1 METSEIRRRFL
12 KYFED
17 RGHTVVPSAPLP
29 ASDPNLL
36 FVPAGMAQFV
46 PYFVGQQT
54 PPFPRATSVQKCVR
68 TLDIEEVGKTTRH
81 GTFFQMNGN
90 FSFGD
95 YFKDKAIEYAWDLV
109 TRSQADGGYGFDESV
124 LYASVYYEDDEAI
137 DIWKRVAGLPDDR
150 IVRLGMK
157 DNFWSM
163 GVPGPCG
170 PCSEILID
178 RGPEFGADRD
188 WEAGDRYLEF
198 WNLVFMQNFR
208 GEGPGK
214 EGYPIL
220 GELPKKNIDTGLGL
234 ERVAFLLQGVDNM
247 YEIDEVFPVIEK
259 ASELTG
265 RKYGADHVDD
275 IRFRV
280 VADHVRSALMIIGDG
295 VTPGNEQ
302 RGYVLR
308 RLLRRA
314 VRSMRLLGYEDPSL
328 VELLPTSL
336 ERMKKSYP
344 ELERDFGR
352 ISQIAYA
359 EEEAFRRTLTTGTSI
374 FDLAVRNTKDGGGQ
388 SLAGTQAFQL
398 HDTYGFPIDLT
409 IEMAAEQGLQ
419 VDTEGFKTLMTEQR
433 ERAKADARAKKLGHA
448 DTSGYRELR
457 EKGVTEFTGYQE
469 LATDSQVR
477 GVLREGSVV
486 PAAEQGDTVEVVL
499 EKTPFYAESGGQIA
513 DEGLIVAD
521 GVKLQVLDVQRP
533 VKGLIVHRV
542 EVLEGVLQPGLD
554 VHAQVDHEWRVEACQ
569 AHSGTHVV
577 HAALRQ
583 VLGPTALQ
591 SGSYNKPGYLRLDFA
606 WSSALDQ
613 ATRSEIEEV
622 ANLAVRQDLPV
633 SAQYMPLPE
642 AREFGALALFGE
654 TYDEEVR
661 VVEIGGPWSR
671 ELCGGTHVKHS
682 SQVGALT
689 MTSESSVGAGVRR
702 LEAFVGMEALHY
714 LGKERAL
721 LRLLSESLKARP
733 EELPAKVADLA
744 ERLRAAEKELE
755 KVRAGQVLAAA
766 AGLAAGPKD
775 VFGVAYVGHRAPD
788 GVNGGDLRKLA
799 LDVRGRM
806 PADRPAAV
814 TVVSVNDGKPA
825 VVVAL
830 NDTAREW
837 GLKAGDLVRVAAEH
851 LGGRGGGKDDV
862 AQGGGTNPA
871 GVDQALAAVEHAI
884 GQLVTG

>member
-1 METSEIRRRFL
+1 
-12 KYFED
+12 
-17 RGHTVVPSAPLP
+17 
-29 ASDPNLL
+29 
-36 FVPAGMAQFV
+36 
-46 PYFVGQQT
+46 
-54 PPFPRATSVQKCVR
+54 
-68 TLDIEEVGKTTRH
+68 DIEEVGKTTRH

-220 GELPKKNIDTGLGL
+220 GELPKKNIDTGMGL
-234 ERVAFLLQGVDNM
+234 ERVSFLLQGVDNM

-409 IEMAAEQGLQ
+409 VEMAAEQGLQ
-419 VDTEGFKTLMTEQR
+419 VDTEGFKALMTEQR

-542 EVLEGVLQPGLD
+542 KVLEGVLQPGLD

-633 SAQYMPLPE
+633 SAQYMSLPE

-689 MTSESSVGAGVRR
+689 MTSEFSVGAGVRR
-702 LEAFVGMEALHY
+702 LEAFVGLEALRY

-721 LRLLSESLKARP
+721 VRLLSESLKARP

-862 AQGGGTNPA
+862 AQGGGTDPA
-871 GVDQALAAVEHAI
+871 GVDQSLAAVEHAI

>member
-1 METSEIRRRFL
+1 
-12 KYFED
+12 
-17 RGHTVVPSAPLP
+17 
-29 ASDPNLL
+29 
-36 FVPAGMAQFV
+36 
-46 PYFVGQQT
+46 
-54 PPFPRATSVQKCVR
+54 
-68 TLDIEEVGKTTRH
+68 
-81 GTFFQMNGN
+81 
-90 FSFGD
+90 
-95 YFKDKAIEYAWDLV
+95 
-109 TRSQADGGYGFDESV
+109 
-124 LYASVYYEDDEAI
+124 
-137 DIWKRVAGLPDDR
+137 
-150 IVRLGMK
+150 
-157 DNFWSM
+157 
-163 GVPGPCG
+163 
-170 PCSEILID
+170 
-178 RGPEFGADRD
+178 
-188 WEAGDRYLEF
+188 
-198 WNLVFMQNFR
+198 MQNLR

-220 GELPKKNIDTGLGL
+220 GELPKKNIDTGMGL

-265 RKYGADHVDD
+265 RKYGADQVDD
-275 IRFRV
+275 VRFRV

-336 ERMKKSYP
+336 EQMKKSYP

-359 EEEAFRRTLTTGTSI
+359 EEEAFRRTLTAGTSI

-419 VDTEGFKTLMTEQR
+419 VDTEGFKALMTEQR

-457 EKGVTEFTGYQE
+457 EKGITEFTGYQE
-469 LATDSQVR
+469 LTTDSQVR

-542 EVLEGVLQPGLD
+542 KVLEGVLQPGLD
-554 VHAQVDHEWRVEACQ
+554 VHAEVDHEWRVEACQ

-606 WSSALDQ
+606 WQSALDQ

-633 SAQYMPLPE
+633 SAQYMSLPA

-733 EELPAKVADLA
+733 EELPAKVADLS

-766 AGLAAGPKD
+766 AGLAASPKD

-806 PADRPAAV
+806 PSDRPAAV